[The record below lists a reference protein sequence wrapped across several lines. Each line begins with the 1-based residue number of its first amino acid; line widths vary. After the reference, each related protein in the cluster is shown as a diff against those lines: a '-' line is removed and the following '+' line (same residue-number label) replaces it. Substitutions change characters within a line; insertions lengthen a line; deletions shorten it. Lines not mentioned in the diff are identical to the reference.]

1 MKLIVITSEK
11 TYPQETEA
19 IKQLLEAGLGT
30 LHLRKPSWSKEQ
42 TVAFLES
49 IDPVFHNRIVLH
61 DHYDLTGEYIVRGVH
76 LNERNEEQS
85 EKLFSDAYINSDT
98 LRSIA
103 DLEEVNDDCKY
114 HFLSP
119 VYDSISKEGY
129 TSRFTKEELV
139 KAKEAGLIKPYV
151 IALGGV
157 TEDKMDE
164 LYELGFGGFA
174 LLGSFWAEWEKDF
187 NTDKLVK
194 KYLALQTRCNEYT
207 KKQIP
212 RLHALTIPNKVSFE
226 ELLITS
232 MGFSAAGLPLLQ
244 FRNKHADFPTK
255 VMTCAML
262 RPMFKSMGTTF
273 IINDEPELANEVCA
287 DGVHLGK
294 NDMPIEEARRM
305 LGNNMIIGGTA
316 NTFEDIQRLVAAG
329 VSYIGLGPYR
339 FTKTKDNLS
348 PVLGIEGYRT
358 ILAKCKEEGI
368 NTPVIAIGGIT
379 LEDIP
384 ELMKTGIH
392 GVAMCSSLRGRYA
405 VSETHPEEGETTEGY
420 FELLIK
426 TINENA

>member
-19 IKQLLEAGLGT
+19 IKQLLEAGLGA

-61 DHYDLTGEYIVRGVH
+61 DHYDLTGEYIVKGVH
-76 LNERNEEQS
+76 LNERNADQS
-85 EKLFSDAYINSDT
+85 EEVFSDSYVNSDT
-98 LRSIA
+98 LRSIE

-119 VYDSISKEGY
+119 IYDSISKEGY
-129 TSRFTKEELV
+129 SSQFTKEELQ
-139 KAKEAGLIKPYV
+139 KAKEAGLIKPYI

-157 TEDKMDE
+157 TEDKIEE

-174 LLGSFWAEWEKDF
+174 MLGSFWAEWEQDF
-187 NTDKLVK
+187 DNEKLVR
-194 KYLALQTRCNEYT
+194 KYQKLQARCDEFI

-212 RLHALTIPNKVSFE
+212 RLHGITFPNKMSFE

-232 MGFSAAGLPLLQ
+232 MGLSAIGVPLLQ

-255 VMTCAML
+255 VMSCAML
-262 RPMFKSMGTTF
+262 RPMCKSMGTTF
-273 IINDEPELANEVCA
+273 IINDDPELANEVCA

-294 NDMPIEEARRM
+294 NDMPVAEARRLM
-305 LGNNMIIGGTA
+305 GNNTIIGGTA
-316 NTFEDIQRLVAAG
+316 NTFEDIERLVSEG
-329 VSYIGLGPYR
+329 VNYIGLGPYR
-339 FTKTKDNLS
+339 FTKTKDKLS

-358 ILAKCKEEGI
+358 ILAKCKEAGI
-368 NTPVIAIGGIT
+368 NTPIIAIGGIT

-384 ELMKTGIH
+384 ELMKAGAH
-392 GVAMCSSLRGRYA
+392 GVAMSSGLRGRYA
-405 VSETHPEEGETTEGY
+405 VSESSPEEGETTEGY
-420 FELLIK
+420 IELVLK
-426 TINENA
+426 TIYENV